1 MQSFIICYL
10 QTYFLLYLGGG
21 ALSLCY
27 VSTVLVNKKEKKK
40 KTVLNAKRIKGYF
53 LKGRFKSFNKIT
65 FETILGLSLL
75 LNTLHRKLRRIM

>member
-10 QTYFLLYLGGG
+10 QTYFLLYLGLG
-21 ALSLCY
+21 ALSLRY
-27 VSTVLVNKKEKKK
+27 VSTVLVNKKEKKQ
-40 KTVLNAKRIKGYF
+40 TVLNAKRIKGYF